1 MRSIR
6 FIALTLVAAMALV
19 SCKGNPE
26 AAKKR
31 YVESG
36 DKYFNKGRYREATI
50 QYRNAV
56 RIDGKYGL
64 AYYKLALTALKQVP
78 PDVGQAVRSLR
89 RAKELM
95 NTDQPEHWDA
105 VVKLAEIYLAAAS
118 QKYDKQLMDEVKRV
132 P

>member
-19 SCKGNPE
+19 SCGGNPE

-36 DKYFNKGRYREATI
+36 DKYFNKGRFKEAEI

-56 RIDGKYGL
+56 KKDG
-64 AYYKLALTALKQVP
+64 
-78 PDVGQAVRSLR
+78 
-89 RAKELM
+89 
-95 NTDQPEHWDA
+95 
-105 VVKLAEIYLAAAS
+105 
-118 QKYDKQLMDEVKRV
+118 
-132 P
+132 